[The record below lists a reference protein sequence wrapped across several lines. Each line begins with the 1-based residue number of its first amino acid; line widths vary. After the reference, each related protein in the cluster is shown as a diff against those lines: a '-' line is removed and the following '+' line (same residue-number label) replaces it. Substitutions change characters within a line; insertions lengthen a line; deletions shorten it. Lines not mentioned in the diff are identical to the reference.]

1 MDRELVGQLVDG
13 KAVKVAG
20 YQPFCLGWAQ
30 TSMDLLESGW
40 RAEHLLQI
48 APISQFSQLKGGLT

>member
-1 MDRELVGQLVDG
+1 VNPEPSGQLING

-20 YQPFCLGWAQ
+20 YQLFCLGWAQ

-40 RAEHLLQI
+40 RAEYLL
-48 APISQFSQLKGGLT
+48 